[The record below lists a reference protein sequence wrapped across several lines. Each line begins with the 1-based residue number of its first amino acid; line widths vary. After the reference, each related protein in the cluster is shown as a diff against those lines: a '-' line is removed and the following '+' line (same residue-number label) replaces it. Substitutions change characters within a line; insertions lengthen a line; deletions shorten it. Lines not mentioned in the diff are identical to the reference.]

1 MGRSCALC
9 RGRKKITNAFD
20 VSLDYL
26 TGEGQNASLDKKN
39 LKRLQDIEN
48 LDQFI
53 KEHLYFVIDNI
64 IQSTKAKKAL
74 AS

>member
-1 MGRSCALC
+1 VVPSVEVA
-9 RGRKKITNAFD
+9 KKIADTFD

-48 LDQFI
+48 LDQPI

-64 IQSTKAKKAL
+64 IQNTKAKKAL
-74 AS
+74 AT

>member
-1 MGRSCALC
+1 VA
-9 RGRKKITNAFD
+9 KKIADTFD

-48 LDQFI
+48 LDQPI

-64 IQSTKAKKAL
+64 IQNTKAKKAL
-74 AS
+74 AT